1 MEVSFIKQKDF
12 EEADMVVV
20 GGGEQDLNFRYA
32 IFDNPIRYSS
42 LHVNLRAGYMNLEFR

>member
-12 EEADMVVV
+12 EEADTLVV
-20 GGGEQDLNFRYA
+20 GGTDLNCGYA

-42 LHVNLRAGYMNLEFR
+42 QHVNLRDGSMNLEFR